1 MSEIQHL
8 DEFIEDL
15 IHEKKPRVYEQDST
29 DPEMEKMFETIRA
42 VKRLRKSNPAAKGFL
57 KSRWFKGL
65 ATVAAVLLLAAGLM
79 NIPGPQEGNIVH
91 AVVKAYE
98 ELQSYSGVAE
108 IRSERDGEIEFQ
120 ETIDIQYKKPC
131 QYSAHHRYNDY
142 EKSYISDGERLV
154 VIEPEMVTVENVF
167 PEKELWRYHIGT
179 AVWELENAAEVH
191 QIGTKTLFGRKA
203 AVLEYRYSGDSVSHQ
218 MWIDQATNLPLRK
231 ILNHPEGSKLVVE
244 FKELQINPVLPDNIF
259 SWTPPQGV
267 KLHQLNRSGNLEEI
281 KKAWP
286 EVTKLCASIPQEMK
300 LEKIG
305 VLEKDLYA
313 YVLRFQG
320 PQENDFMDIYYGT
333 MPGEFSFLPE
343 IERGKLA
350 DGYIDLEPKARS
362 VFKRYIGESNVAR
375 WVRDDAEVFIA
386 SSRDIPQLLS
396 ILENLAGEKAKFGAV
411 KQEEVMELYFMQV
424 TETAFKLGKEKR
436 AFDTTPG
443 PRELMEE
450 LLKGPQDESLNKVI
464 PAGTK
469 LLTLRVEG
477 VTAYVDFSGEIATA
491 NYGGEIEGVLIDSIV
506 WTLTQLEEIEFVQIL
521 VDGKVVE
528 SLGGHYL
535 IDKPLSR

>member
-1 MSEIQHL
+1 
-8 DEFIEDL
+8 
-15 IHEKKPRVYEQDST
+15 
-29 DPEMEKMFETIRA
+29 
-42 VKRLRKSNPAAKGFL
+42 
-57 KSRWFKGL
+57 
-65 ATVAAVLLLAAGLM
+65 
-79 NIPGPQEGNIVH
+79 
-91 AVVKAYE
+91 
-98 ELQSYSGVAE
+98 
-108 IRSERDGEIEFQ
+108 
-120 ETIDIQYKKPC
+120 
-131 QYSAHHRYNDY
+131 
-142 EKSYISDGERLV
+142 
-154 VIEPEMVTVENVF
+154 MVTVENVF
-167 PEKELWRYHIGT
+167 PEKRGVTSALQSGNWKMPPKCIRS
-179 AVWELENAAEVH
+179 A
-191 QIGTKTLFGRKA
+191 QKLFRPESC
-203 AVLEYRYSGDSVSHQ
+203 VLEYRYSGDSVSHQ

-267 KLHQLNRSGNLEEI
+267 KTHQLNRSGNLDEI

-350 DGYIDLEPKARS
+350 DGYIDLEPKARN

-424 TETAFKLGKEKR
+424 TETAQTGQERGL
-436 AFDTTPG
+436 DTTPG
-443 PRELMEE
+443 PCEDGRAAER
-450 LLKGPQDESLNKVI
+450 PQDES
-464 PAGTK
+464 
-469 LLTLRVEG
+469 
-477 VTAYVDFSGEIATA
+477 
-491 NYGGEIEGVLIDSIV
+491 
-506 WTLTQLEEIEFVQIL
+506 
-521 VDGKVVE
+521 
-528 SLGGHYL
+528 
-535 IDKPLSR
+535 